1 MPSNRPTPIT
11 VNVPV
16 GYPTAVLFLDESG
29 SKASASGLFVIGA
42 VKVRQPGAFLRVV
55 RDVRDRTGFGN
66 SEFKFSDINR
76 GSFSAYC
83 ELIDRLAES
92 EAHLAACVVD
102 AEQYNPFTH
111 GKAAWQV
118 HAKVASQLLMGCIN
132 RRELVTVLMDGI
144 STPVG
149 CSLEDDVRKI
159 VNRRFKATSIVGAVC
174 LDSRSNDG
182 LQVAD
187 LVASAIAFERRLAK
201 GAGGKASSPKARVAA
216 RLRFAMDLV
225 DFNDQRSERVNILTL
240 RGPAATVRSLSV
252 VNLHRPTG

>member
-1 MPSNRPTPIT
+1 MR
-11 VNVPV
+11 
-16 GYPTAVLFLDESG
+16 
-29 SKASASGLFVIGA
+29 VI
-42 VKVRQPGAFLRVV
+42 

-66 SEFKFSDINR
+66 SEFKFSEINR

-102 AEQYNPFTH
+102 AQQYNPFSP
-111 GKAAWQV
+111 GEAAWQV
-118 HAKVASQLLMGCIN
+118 HARVAAQLLAGCIN

-149 CSLEDDVRKI
+149 CSLEDDVRRR
-159 VNRRFKATSIVGAVC
+159 VNRKFGGTSIVGAVC

-201 GAGGKASSPKARVAA
+201 GAGGKSSSPKARVAG
-216 RLRFAMDLV
+216 RLRAAMSLDH
-225 DFNDQRSERVNILTL
+225 FGDQRTPRVNILTL
-240 RGPAATVRSLSV
+240 RGPLPAQRDLSV
-252 VNLHRPTG
+252 VKNVASSQLSSA